1 MTVGGVLDEA
11 WQLYRR
17 FFGRFVVTAA
27 LLFAVL
33 ALIPA
38 LIGRTEVD
46 DLFEA
51 LAWLTVALIVG
62 IIGSLWVQ
70 AALVELVRDVRDG
83 RADRSVLET
92 YRAVAPRL
100 GAVVV
105 TGIIAGIAIGIGL
118 LLFIVPGLILLTIW
132 AMLIPA
138 IVIEGCSVTQ
148 SFGRSREIVR
158 GHGWSVFGLVV
169 VTILISAVVSGVVG
183 GLAAA
188 LPDLLAAWVG
198 PVVSNSLTAPFTAAV
213 LTTAYFRL
221 TEGRERPA
229 LAPLERGF

>member
-1 MTVGGVLDEA
+1 MTVGGVLSEA

-33 ALIPA
+33 DLVPA

-51 LAWLTVALIVG
+51 LVWLAVASVVG

-70 AALVELVRDVRDG
+70 AALVELVQDVRDG
-83 RADRSVLET
+83 RADRSVVQT

-105 TGIIAGIAIGIGL
+105 AGIIAGIAIGLGL
-118 LLFIVPGLILLTIW
+118 LVFVVPGLILLTIW

-138 IVIEGCSVTQ
+138 IVIERCSVGR

-158 GHGWSVFGLVV
+158 GHGWTVFGLVV
-169 VTILISAVVSGVVG
+169 VTIVISALVSGFVG

-188 LPDLLAAWVG
+188 LPETLGAWLG
-198 PVVSNSLTAPFTAAV
+198 SVVANSLTAPFTAAV

-221 TEGRERPA
+221 TAGRERPA
-229 LAPLERGF
+229 PPPLEHRF